1 MIEKFKIPDDFTID
15 WSALSVLPIREQAV
29 WLFLYAQKGKTMTIN
44 AMQIM
49 FLDAF
54 TEENELEHTVLKIFA
69 IKGGL
74 QWTDF

>member
-15 WSALSVLPIREQAV
+15 WSDLSVLPIREQAV
-29 WLFLYAQKGKTMTIN
+29 WLFLYAQRGKTMTIN

-74 QWTDF
+74 EC

>member
-1 MIEKFKIPDDFTID
+1 MIDKFTVPDDFTID
-15 WSALSVLPIREQAV
+15 WATLSVLPIREQAV

-54 TEENELEHTVLKIFA
+54 TEENELEQTVLKIFA

-74 QWTDF
+74 KL